1 LNKFTVIT
9 ADSFIWNQLELVDF
23 LVKNQGG
30 AISIDTR
37 TEGASCQAVGLY
49 DVLDKFNFK
58 HVEIHS
64 GNCIEQHSKYSI
76 KVQSLLQWAHVR
88 KPVDSKY
95 HMWNHDKI
103 FLAYYGRPIW
113 HRLGI
118 VAHLVSQYP
127 AISSV
132 NLRGD
137 YNNEDSR
144 KLFELTEL
152 FTNAPAKI
160 KTFSSIA
167 DSLPLMLEKQDGYTP
182 GQEDTSGFTDQLLD
196 FYPNILIDIV
206 SESYTSGDT
215 FCPTEKTFRP
225 MLMKKPFIIMG
236 PKNHLIYLRQLG
248 FRTFHDFWDEDYD
261 GHSPTMRFQ
270 CIIELVDKLATK
282 SKNELDDMYHKMQSI
297 LDHNY
302 NLLINCEYS
311 RKIALVK
318 D

>member
-9 ADSFIWNQLELVDF
+9 ADNFIWNQVELVDF

-30 AISIDTR
+30 TISIDTR
-37 TEGASCQAVGLY
+37 TEGASCLAVGLY
-49 DVLDKFNFK
+49 DLLDKFNFEY
-58 HVEIHS
+58 VEIRS
-64 GNCIEQHSKYSI
+64 GNCIEQHNKYFI
-76 KVQSLLQWAHVR
+76 RVQSLLQWAHV
-88 KPVDSKY
+88 KNPVDSKY
-95 HMWNHDKI
+95 HIWNGNKI

-113 HRLGI
+113 HRLG
-118 VAHLVSQYP
+118 VAGHLLAQYP
-127 AISSV
+127 TESHV

-144 KLFELTEL
+144 KLFEVTEL
-152 FTNAPAKI
+152 FTNAPEQI
-160 KTFSSIA
+160 KNFSSIA

-182 GQEDTSGFTDQLLD
+182 GQQDTSGFTDQLLE
-196 FYPNILIDIV
+196 FYPNILIDVV

-248 FRTFHDFWDEDYD
+248 FKTFYEFWDEDYD
-261 GHSPTMRFQ
+261 GHNPVTRFQ
-270 CIIELVDKLATK
+270 LIIELLDKLATK
-282 SKNELDDMYHKMQSI
+282 PKNELDTMYHKMQNI

-302 NLLINCEYS
+302 NLLINRSYS
-311 RKIALVK
+311 RKITLIK

>member
-1 LNKFTVIT
+1 MNKFTVIT
-9 ADSFIWNQLELVDF
+9 ADTFIWNQVELVDF

-30 AISIDTR
+30 TISIDTR
-37 TEGASCQAVGLY
+37 TEGASCSATGLY
-49 DVLDKFNFK
+49 DLLDKFNFK
-58 HVEIHS
+58 YVEIHS
-64 GNCIEQHSKYSI
+64 GNCIEQHDKYFI
-76 KVQSLLQWAHVR
+76 RIQSLLQWAQVK

-95 HMWNHDKI
+95 HIWNGNKI

-113 HRLGI
+113 HRLGFSG
-118 VAHLVSQYP
+118 HLLAQYP
-127 AISSV
+127 AESHV
-132 NLRGD
+132 NLRGN
-137 YNNEDSR
+137 YNDEDSR

-152 FTNAPAKI
+152 FTNAPEQI
-160 KTFSSIA
+160 KNFSNIA

-182 GQEDTSGFTDQLLD
+182 GQQDTSGFTDQLLE
-196 FYPNILIDIV
+196 FYPDILIDVV

-248 FRTFHDFWDEDYD
+248 FKTFYEFWDEDYD
-261 GHSPTMRFQ
+261 GHNPVTRFRL
-270 CIIELVDKLATK
+270 IIELLDKLASK
-282 SKNELDDMYHKMQSI
+282 SKNELDIMYHKMQNI

-302 NLLINCEYS
+302 NLLINRSYS
-311 RKIALVK
+311 RKITLVK

>member
-1 LNKFTVIT
+1 MNKFTVIT
-9 ADSFIWNQLELVDF
+9 ADSFIWNQIDLVDF

-37 TEGASCQAVGLY
+37 TEGASCSAVGLY
-49 DVLDKFNFK
+49 DLLDKFNFK
-58 HVEIHS
+58 YVEIHS
-64 GNCIEQHSKYSI
+64 GNSIEQHSKYFI
-76 KVQSLLQWAHVR
+76 VGQSLLQYAHVR
-88 KPVDSKY
+88 KPVDSKC
-95 HMWNHDKI
+95 HIWNRNKI

-118 VAHLVSQYP
+118 AAHLASQYP
-127 AISSV
+127 AESHV
-132 NLRGD
+132 NLRGE

-152 FTNAPAKI
+152 FTNAPDQI
-160 KTFSSIA
+160 KTFANIA
-167 DSLPLMLEKQDGYTP
+167 YSLPLVLEKQDGYTP
-182 GQEDTSGFTDQLLD
+182 GQQDTSGFTDQLLE
-196 FYPNILIDIV
+196 FYPDILFDV
-206 SESYTSGDT
+206 VAESYTSGDT

-236 PKNHLIYLRQLG
+236 PKNHLIYLRQMG

-261 GHSPTMRFQ
+261 GYDPVTRFHH
-270 CIIELVDKLATK
+270 IIKLVDTLATK
-282 SKNELDDMYHKMQSI
+282 SKNELDDMYYKMQHI

-302 NLLINCEYS
+302 NLLINRGYS
-311 RKIALVK
+311 RKITLVK

>member
-1 LNKFTVIT
+1 MNKFTVIT
-9 ADSFIWNQLELVDF
+9 ADRFIWNQVDLVDF

-30 AISIDTR
+30 EIRIDTR
-37 TEGASCQAVGLY
+37 TEGISCSAIGLY
-49 DVLDKFNFK
+49 DLLDKFNFK
-58 HVEIHS
+58 FVEIHS

-88 KPVDSKY
+88 KPVESKY
-95 HMWNHDKI
+95 HVWTRDKI

-118 VAHLVSQYP
+118 VGHLVSQYP
-127 AISSV
+127 AVSSV

-152 FTNAPAKI
+152 FTNAPEQI
-160 KTFSSIA
+160 KMFSSIA
-167 DSLPLMLEKQDGYTP
+167 GSLPLLLEKQDGYTP
-182 GQEDTSGFTDQLLD
+182 GQQDTSGFTDQLLD
-196 FYPNILIDIV
+196 FYPDILIDVV

-236 PKNHLIYLRQLG
+236 PKNHLIYLRQMG
-248 FRTFHDFWDEDYD
+248 FKTFYEFWDEDYD
-261 GHSPTMRFQ
+261 GYGPKMRFQ
-270 CIIELVDKLATK
+270 RIIGLLDELAIKP
-282 SKNELDDMYHKMQSI
+282 KNELDDMYHKMQSI

-302 NLLINCEYS
+302 NLLINHEYS
-311 RKIALVK
+311 RKITLVK